1 MRREKDKMLKIFTNR
16 TLNYK
21 VHTGSFY
28 DSTRNFTLVYKVLWP
43 LILFLF
49 NTNESEIHILSKNSE
64 LLLHVKLTEVF
75 RWADH
80 KTGLFC
86 MF

>member
-1 MRREKDKMLKIFTNR
+1 MRREKDKMLTIFTNR

-21 VHTGSFY
+21 IHTGSFD
-28 DSTRNFTLVYKVLWP
+28 DSTRNFTFVYKVLWP